1 MPIHNADDGSRRLAH
16 LIRSLQSA
24 LRRRSAAVGA
34 MWATAGALAAVAGL
48 LALDWSDMAP
58 AFPRT
63 TVYGATGAAAVAAVA
78 GAAFV
83 AWRRRPSPVY
93 VARLIET
100 QRPELKNAVLT
111 FVELAA
117 DPSADPSMTAAVA
130 RRAAT
135 ILARD
140 NPDRFLPPLDLRRPL
155 IAVLAAAAI
164 NGGLLWL
171 GQGTRIRPWV
181 ASADAGLMGAGH
193 LPAPAAADLP
203 HPAPPPSGSAERR
216 VKPTADR
223 RAAAADAAAKPP
235 APKPSPG
242 DGTGETAASRAL
254 AAAIRAD
261 AKTFDRLAAALAADQ
276 AHHAEGHGTGSA
288 RAGKGHES
296 DAAGTPQHESDA
308 ASTPRHESDAAS
320 TPRHESDATSTPR
333 HESNAASTPRHESNA
348 AGTPRHESDAAST
361 PQHETDAAATPRHDT
376 DAAATPRH
384 DTNAGNPVSRRACA
398 ARAVGDAEPRPGAAG
413 SDNPPL
419 PDHEPSEVSPKNA
432 LDTMRRARRLIEEAD
447 RRLGDG
453 EVTDAFLDRM
463 GVGNAEFRRFVVA
476 WQRKFEALSAGPAVT
491 RRPRRVHLAAGKT
504 EGKVLRPTGGSEA
517 KPVAGPVNLEPDG
530 RKESVQGTASG
541 VSARLQP
548 AVRAYFR
555 AIDQLTAEPGEKEPL
570 E

>member
-1 MPIHNADDGSRRLAH
+1 VPIHNADDGSRRLAH

-63 TVYGATGAAAVAAVA
+63 TVYGAAGGAAVAAVV

-276 AHHAEGHGTGSA
+276 AHHAENHGTGSA
-288 RAGKGHES
+288 RAGKGH
-296 DAAGTPQHESDA
+296 DTNAT
-308 ASTPRHESDAAS
+308 STPRHESDAE
-320 TPRHESDATSTPR
+320 PRPGAGATPR

-348 AGTPRHESDAAST
+348 AGTPRHESNAAG
-361 PQHETDAAATPRHDT
+361 TPRHESD
-376 DAAATPRH
+376 
-384 DTNAGNPVSRRACA
+384 AGNPVSRRACA
-398 ARAVGDAEPRPGAAG
+398 ARAVGDAEPRPGAA
-413 SDNPPL
+413 STPRQATTRPC
-419 PDHEPSEVSPKNA
+419 P
-432 LDTMRRARRLIEEAD
+432 TMSRARCRPKTRLT
-447 RRLGDG
+447 RCGGQGD
-453 EVTDAFLDRM
+453 
-463 GVGNAEFRRFVVA
+463 
-476 WQRKFEALSAGPAVT
+476 
-491 RRPRRVHLAAGKT
+491 
-504 EGKVLRPTGGSEA
+504 
-517 KPVAGPVNLEPDG
+517 
-530 RKESVQGTASG
+530 
-541 VSARLQP
+541 
-548 AVRAYFR
+548 
-555 AIDQLTAEPGEKEPL
+555 
-570 E
+570 

>member
-1 MPIHNADDGSRRLAH
+1 VPIHNADDGSRRLAH

-24 LRRRSAAVGA
+24 LRRRSAAASA

-58 AFPRT
+58 AFPRAA
-63 TVYGATGAAAVAAVA
+63 VYGAAGAAAVAVVA

-100 QRPELKNAVLT
+100 ERPELKNAVLT

-140 NPDRFLPPLDLRRPL
+140 NPDRFLPPLGLRRPL
-155 IAVLAAAAI
+155 IAVLAAAAL
-164 NGGLLWL
+164 NGCLLWL

-181 ASADAGLMGAGH
+181 ASADAGIMGAGH
-193 LPAPAAADLP
+193 LPAPAAADLLHPVP
-203 HPAPPPSGSAERR
+203 HPSGSAEPR
-216 VKPTADR
+216 VKPTADG
-223 RAAAADAAAKPP
+223 RAATADAAAKPP
-235 APKPSPG
+235 TPKPSPG
-242 DGTGETAASRAL
+242 DGTGETAAARAL

-276 AHHAEGHGTGSA
+276 PHHAEGHGTGSD

-296 DAAGTPQHESDA
+296 DATGTPRHESDA
-308 ASTPRHESDAAS
+308 TGTPRHESDAAS
-320 TPRHESDATSTPR
+320 TPRHESDA
-333 HESNAASTPRHESNA
+333 
-348 AGTPRHESDAAST
+348 GTPRHESDAA
-361 PQHETDAAATPRHDT
+361 TPRHES
-376 DAAATPRH
+376 DA
-384 DTNAGNPVSRRACA
+384 GSPVSRRACA
-398 ARAVGDAEPRPGAAG
+398 ARAVGDAEPRAGAAG
-413 SDNPPL
+413 SADPPL

-432 LDTMRRARRLIEEAD
+432 LDAMRRARRLIEEAD
-447 RRLGDG
+447 RRLADG

-463 GVGNAEFRRFVVA
+463 GVGNVEFRRFVVA
-476 WQRKFEALSAGPAVT
+476 WQRKFKALSAGPAVT
-491 RRPRRVHLAAGKT
+491 RRPRRVHVAPGKT

-530 RKESVQGTASG
+530 RKESVQGAASG